1 MIRARFVA
9 PLVVLL
15 FLVAALPASA
25 ETWVFLG
32 QRHVTDKAERDSI
45 EVTASEGSFEAI
57 QLRVKRSAVRFVNVT
72 VVYGTGTSDDLELR
86 DVIPAGGKSRALDLR
101 GGNRVI
107 KRINF
112 AYEAKSLGRRGAIVE
127 VFGRR

>member
-1 MIRARFVA
+1 MTRFRLAV
-9 PLVVLL
+9 PLLALSLL
-15 FLVAALPASA
+15 LAALPASA
-25 ETWVFLG
+25 EKWVFLG
-32 QRHVTDKAERDSI
+32 QRHVTDRVDRDSI

-72 VVYGTGTSDDLELR
+72 VVYGTGASDDLELR

-107 KRINF
+107 KRVQF
-112 AYEAKSLGRRGAIVE
+112 VYEAKSLGRRGAIVE
-127 VFGRR
+127 MFGRR

>member
-1 MIRARFVA
+1 MTRFRLAV
-9 PLVVLL
+9 PLLALSLL
-15 FLVAALPASA
+15 LAALPASA
-25 ETWVFLG
+25 EKWVFLG
-32 QRHVTDKAERDSI
+32 QRHVTDRVDRDSI

-72 VVYGTGTSDDLELR
+72 VVYGIGASDDLELR

-107 KRINF
+107 KRVQF
-112 AYEAKSLGRRGAIVE
+112 VYEAKSLGRRGAIVE
-127 VFGRR
+127 MFGRR